1 MSCSIIQQHLK
12 EHTMLYFNFKLS
24 NPFKVKE
31 RGQRNFVEW
40 DRTLTKNKAMEF
52 QVSFWGSF
60 RELFVVGVDTRWT
73 GQDHAGI
80 KIDMTVFGF
89 GFVLNLYDIRHWN
102 YDTDSWEQY
111 PGEAWNDD
119 EIVG

>member
-40 DRTLTKNKAMEF
+40 DRT
-52 QVSFWGSF
+52 
-60 RELFVVGVDTRWT
+60 
-73 GQDHAGI
+73 
-80 KIDMTVFGF
+80 VFGF